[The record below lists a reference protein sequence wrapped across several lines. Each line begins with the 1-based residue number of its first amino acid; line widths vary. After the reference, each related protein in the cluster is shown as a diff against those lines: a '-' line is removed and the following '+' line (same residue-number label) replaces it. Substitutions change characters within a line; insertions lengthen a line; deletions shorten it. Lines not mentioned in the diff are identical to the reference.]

1 MKLDEG
7 KIVSTAKYYI
17 DEFCSFM
24 YFLWCCDDEQPSG
37 RLLAIGIAA
46 VVFLIAPAILILL
59 LQGVWEVLTA
69 IFTNPLAT
77 LRVVVT
83 VSLILALPISGLVL
97 CCKRGKKLE
106 DADED
111 DDDEIC

>member
-59 LQGVWEVLTA
+59 LQGVWAVLTA
-69 IFTNPLAT
+69 IFTNPLST
-77 LRVVVT
+77 LRVAVT
-83 VSLILALPISGLVL
+83 ASLIIALPIIGLVF
-97 CCKRGKKLE
+97 CYKHGRKLKN
-106 DADED
+106 ADED
-111 DDDEIC
+111 NIDEIC

>member
-59 LQGVWEVLTA
+59 LQGVWAVLTA

-77 LRVVVT
+77 FRVVT
-83 VSLILALPISGLVL
+83 VSLILALPISSLVL